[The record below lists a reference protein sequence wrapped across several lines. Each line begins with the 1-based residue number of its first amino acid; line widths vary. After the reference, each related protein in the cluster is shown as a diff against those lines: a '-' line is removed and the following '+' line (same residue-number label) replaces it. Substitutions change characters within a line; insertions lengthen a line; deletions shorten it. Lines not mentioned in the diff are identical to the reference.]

1 MNIALIQTPLFW
13 EQPQENRTYIEQKIR
28 ALDNLVNLIVLPE
41 MFTSGF
47 SMNPEN
53 AAETMQGPTVQWLK
67 EMALLKNA
75 AITGSLIIKDQK
87 NYYNRLLFVL
97 PSGELSFYDKRHLF
111 TLAGEE
117 KVYTAG
123 KKKLVVDYLGFKI
136 CLLIC
141 YDLRF
146 PVFSRNTD
154 NYDLLIYVANWPQQR
169 ILAWDSLLRARA
181 IENQCYTLGLNRC
194 GVDGN
199 GHLYNGHS
207 QLIDPLGAFLV
218 PPMIDEA
225 VVQAT
230 LSIETITETRMRFNF
245 LKDRDAFE
253 LEN

>member
-13 EQPQENRTYIEQKIR
+13 EQPQENRNYIAHKII
-28 ALDNLVNLIVLPE
+28 ALDNAVNLIVLPE
-41 MFTSGF
+41 MFTTGF
-47 SMNPEN
+47 SMNPTIF
-53 AAETMQGPTVQWLK
+53 AETMQGTTVQWMQK
-67 EMALLKNA
+67 MALLKNA
-75 AITGSLIIKDQK
+75 AITGSIIIKDQD

-123 KKKLVVDYLGFKI
+123 NKKLIVEYLGFKI

-146 PVFSRNTD
+146 PVFSRNTN

-169 ILAWDSLLRARA
+169 ILAWDSLLLARA
-181 IENQCYTLGLNRC
+181 IENQCYTVGLNRC

-207 QLIDPLGAFLV
+207 QLIDPLGNFLV
-218 PPMIDEA
+218 SPLQHEA

-230 LSIETITETRMRFNF
+230 LLKETIIEARTRFNF
-245 LKDRDAFE
+245 LGDQDAFE
-253 LEN
+253 LKK